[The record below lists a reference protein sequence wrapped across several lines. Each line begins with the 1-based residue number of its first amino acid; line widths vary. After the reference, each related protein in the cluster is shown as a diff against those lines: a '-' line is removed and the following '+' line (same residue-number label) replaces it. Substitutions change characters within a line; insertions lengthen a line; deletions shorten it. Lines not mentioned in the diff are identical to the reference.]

1 MTTFAY
7 PYDPTGDAT
16 TNVVTG
22 EVHLLA
28 NYTNAYRC
36 IIPLQAPFYRD
47 DILIKHVQ
55 TGRTLYE
62 GLDYY
67 FGYYYDELSD
77 TVKQAVYGGLIFF
90 DRALTGSIRIE
101 RYHTVG
107 GFYLQRKKDI
117 EAFLAK
123 EPMQDPRNV
132 DFSVVMKWP
141 RAVTPISVPET
152 LEQAIEVDPV
162 VKALDGLDQ
171 KLRSVAEEQRVKFE
185 DIFNQLAELS
195 TKIRLDKF
203 MTHYFGTDPH
213 QVTYAQLSALGK
225 DETAK
230 STLTAYGYTLA
241 ELIVL
246 INKMGITPENASR
259 WYELIGGAFEGR
271 ISITEGPTFAI
282 QNELGTSLINITTGQ
297 IQILAKS
304 NANVIADSDK
314 NSQDVSA
321 QLQAANNTLS
331 VHSTLNSTG
340 KNSAIYNGYYLI
352 HVGNISDYVSTDKT
366 GAKLDLIT
374 SDTPY
379 VKLLG
384 KGTSGNPLT
393 GLVTFPSASTI
404 QTGLIQLTD
413 STVSTS
419 TTLGVTGKALYD
431 AKLNIDGYALAVR
444 KVNGKAL
451 SSNITLTK
459 SDVGLGNVDNTRSYE
474 KPVSNA
480 FLTALTNKSPLDH
493 THVLGDLLNIPVASS
508 TVKGITQLQDTVDGT
523 TTKAASPIAGRIVDT
538 AITTHEETFNDKVDT
553 INLPIIEWGGY
564 RDLTTSTNNVFVSSV
579 VGFVLTLTV
588 IRFTDQT
595 GWNADAAVVDL
606 SDTPNSLVYLYINN
620 GMVETSLSILPDTD
634 TDSYI
639 GYVNTTASTVTNIT
653 ISPVYRI
660 INNRELL
667 LHMEQINAHGR
678 KWNDPGYFGLENIQN
693 KTLSDLVTQPT
704 FADVFNSWY
713 RFSHSSST
721 TYPANASELNNWTYT
736 ASTDTIKCTINSVTY
751 IGFVSTVPMG
761 DFVFDAAVSS
771 TDTDDD
777 NIGLVIG
784 FYKDPTTGK
793 EYTLSL
799 IRTLSRDTPAMTYS
813 IRLVYN
819 FLQADQWEIEL
830 AGAKMSYGWSTVG
843 ECRIR
848 AERVGSVYT
857 LGMWGFNSVNGGA
870 QDYSRVLDLDSDP
883 RLAVFKG
890 STRYGYACHSQNSSS
905 FRSII
910 RPDEDGRNFYA
921 SEQALRTML
930 STFESNVAFTSGLIN
945 SGGTVPLPVGYTYA
959 QCSIMV
965 VPASILTSAVANPV
979 KRINCNVDPVTGVAS
994 ILASVDGTTWT
1005 AGTGQ
1010 YYLFGVK

>member
-16 TNVVTG
+16 TNVVSG
-22 EVHLLA
+22 EVHNLA

-90 DRALTGSIRIE
+90 DRALAGSIRIE

-117 EAFLAK
+117 DAFLAK
-123 EPMQDPRNV
+123 EPMQDPRNI
-132 DFSVVMKWP
+132 DFSAIMKWP

-152 LEQAIEVDPV
+152 LAQAIEIDPV
-162 VKALDGLDQ
+162 AKALDGLDQ
-171 KLRSVAEEQRVKFE
+171 KLRSIAVTQKAQFE
-185 DIFNQLAELS
+185 DIFNQLAALS

-203 MTHYFGTDPH
+203 LTHYFGTDPH

-241 ELIVL
+241 ELIVV
-246 INKMGITPENASR
+246 INQMGITPENAAR
-259 WYELIGGAFEGR
+259 WYELIGGVFEGR

-304 NANVIADSDK
+304 NVNVIADSDK
-314 NSQDVSA
+314 DSQDVSG
-321 QLQAANNTLS
+321 QLQAGNNTLS
-331 VHSTLNSTG
+331 VHSNKTSTS

-352 HVGNISDYVSTDKT
+352 HVGNIADFVTTDKT
-366 GAKLDLIT
+366 ATKLDLIT
-374 SDTPY
+374 ANTAY
-379 VKLLG
+379 VKLTG
-384 KGTSGNPLT
+384 KGEAGNPLT
-393 GLVTFPSASTI
+393 GMVTFPSASTVEA
-404 QTGLIQLTD
+404 GLIQLTD
-413 STVSTS
+413 STQSSS
-419 TTLGVTGKALYD
+419 TTLGVTGKALFD
-431 AKLNIDGYALAVR
+431 AKTKIDGYALASR

-451 SSNITLTK
+451 TSNITLTK
-459 SDVGLGNVDNTRSYE
+459 AGFGLGNVNNTRNHE
-474 KPVSNA
+474 KPASTA
-480 FLTALTNKSPLDH
+480 FLAALTNKSPLNH
-493 THVLGDLLNIPVASS
+493 THNLGDLLNVPVASP
-508 TVKGITQLQDTVDGT
+508 TVSGITQLQDTIDST
-523 TTKAASPIAGRIVDT
+523 TTKAASPVAGRIVDSVI
-538 AITTHEETFNDKVDT
+538 AVHEDTFADKIDT
-553 INLPIIEWGGY
+553 INLPIVEWGGY
-564 RDLTTSTNNVFVSSV
+564 KDLTTPSGGVFVSSI

-588 IRFTDQT
+588 IRFTDQF
-595 GWNADAAVVDL
+595 GWNTSGSVVDL
-606 SDTPNSLVYLYINN
+606 TGHPNAVMYLYVDN
-620 GMVETSLSILPDTD
+620 GVVSASTTRYADNDDE
-634 TDSYI
+634 SYV
-639 GYVNTTASTVTNIT
+639 GYVNTNATTITNIS

-667 LHMEQINAHGR
+667 LHMEQVNAHGH
-678 KWNDPGYFGLENIQN
+678 KWNDAGYFGLENIQN

-713 RFSHSSST
+713 RFSHSGNT
-721 TYPANASELNNWTYT
+721 FPANASELNNWTYIS
-736 ASTDTIKCTINSVTY
+736 ATDTIKYTIDSATY
-751 IGFVSTVPMG
+751 IGFVSPTPMG
-761 DFVFDAAVSS
+761 DFIFDAAVSS
-771 TDTDDD
+771 TDIDDD
-777 NIGLVIG
+777 SIGLVIG
-784 FYKDPTTGK
+784 FYKDPSTGK

-819 FLQADQWEIEL
+819 FLQNDQWEIEL

-848 AERVGSVYT
+848 AERVGSIYT
-857 LGMWGFNSVNGGA
+857 LSMWGFASVNGGA

-930 STFESNVAFTSGLIN
+930 STFESNVAFTTGTIAH
-945 SGGTVPLPVGYTYA
+945 GQTVPLPVGFTYA
-959 QCSIMV
+959 QCSIIA
-965 VPASILTSAVANPV
+965 VPYNQPSPSATLPIKKIRCSIDPSTGLASIQ
-979 KRINCNVDPVTGVAS
+979 AS
-994 ILASVDGTTWT
+994 NDGTTWI
-1005 AGTGQ
+1005 AGTAY